1 MLPTLRY
8 ATLSLL
14 LRYGN
19 VIDPP
24 ALPCCSCSKVLT
36 VGRLRGIAFIRASSS
51 TKDLLCFRFDSRW
64 PTYLPTRT
72 RCLRSA
78 AVRGKFGEG
87 GEARRGVYV
96 ELALV
101 RGDVDVD
108 VDVV

>member
-64 PTYLPTRT
+64 PTYLPVPVA
-72 RCLRSA
+72 CDLLLSGVSL
-78 AVRGKFGEG
+78 VR
-87 GEARRGVYV
+87 EARRGVYV

-101 RGDVDVD
+101 RDDVDVN

>member
-1 MLPTLRY
+1 LFKGTYCREVERDRLHSCV
-8 ATLSLL
+8 LVNE
-14 LRYGN
+14 GF
-19 VIDPP
+19 
-24 ALPCCSCSKVLT
+24 AL
-36 VGRLRGIAFIRASSS
+36 RASSS

-108 VDVV
+108 VDVDVV